1 METTMKE
8 APRREIGVVT
18 AEIRTLTG
26 QAQHMIL
33 NYAMEIGRRLVEA
46 KSLLPHGEW
55 GNWLK
60 NEVEFSQSTANNFM
74 KIFTEYSDKQLSFE
88 TKSNSQALGNLSYTK
103 ALAMLAI
110 PAEEREAFAEEV
122 KADEIS
128 SRELAE
134 AIKAREEAEA
144 RAEAAEKSRDEALK
158 DALEAAEERDDA
170 YNRLT
175 SALEDGRREAEK
187 DLVGSFAEL
196 ETKLSETSK
205 ELDKRRKEAE
215 EAAEQEE
222 KAKAELKKVK
232 EKLKKAKEN
241 PVISDEKKAEI
252 SAEAVK
258 EAEEAMKKKIEAAEK
273 AAEEAKAAA
282 DKARKEAEEALQKR
296 SEAEKA
302 LAVADPDTVLF
313 RELFSRVQ
321 KDIIEAK
328 EILARIEGK
337 DAEKAGK
344 LREALG
350 KVLKG
355 LAEK

>member
-1 METTMKE
+1 MQTET
-8 APRREIGVVT
+8 RREISVVT

-33 NYAMEIGRRLVEA
+33 HYAMEIGRRLVEA

-60 NEVEFSQSTANNFM
+60 NEVNYSKSTANNFM
-74 KIFTEYSDKQLSFE
+74 RIYEEYSENQIGFE
-88 TKSNSQALGNLSYTK
+88 TISNFQALGNLSYTK
-103 ALAMLAI
+103 ALALLAI
-110 PAEEREAFAEEV
+110 PAEERESFALEV
-122 KADEIS
+122 NAEEIS

-134 AIKAREEAEA
+134 AIRAREEAEA
-144 RAEAAEKSRDEALK
+144 RADAAEKSRDEAREGALK
-158 DALEAAEERDDA
+158 AAEERDDA

-187 DLVGSFAEL
+187 DLAESFAEL

-215 EAAEQEE
+215 EAAAQEE
-222 KAKAELKKVK
+222 KAKAELEKMK
-232 EKLKKAKEN
+232 EKLKKVKDN
-241 PVISDEKKAEI
+241 PVISDAKKAEI

-258 EAEEAMKKKIEAAEK
+258 QAEEAMQKKLEAAEK

-282 DKARKEAEEALQKR
+282 EKAKAEAAEALQKR

-302 LAVADPDTVLF
+302 LAIADPDTVLF

-328 EILARIEGK
+328 EILARIEEK
-337 DAEKAGK
+337 DTEKAGK

-355 LAEK
+355 LAEG

>member
-1 METTMKE
+1 METKMQS

-74 KIFTEYSDKQLSFE
+74 KIFTEYSDNQLGFE

-103 ALAMLAI
+103 ALALLAI

-128 SRELAE
+128 TRELAE
-134 AIKAREEAEA
+134 AIKAKEAAEAAAQESEDKLEEAEERLRDAEDRA
-144 RAEAAEKSRDEALK
+144 REAEENAEDMADRAAEK
-158 DALEAAEERDDA
+158 AAEKERA
-170 YNRLT
+170 ATQSEIARLKT
-175 SALEDGRREAEK
+175 KATTAEAE
-187 DLVGSFAEL
+187 AIA
-196 ETKLSETSK
+196 
-205 ELDKRRKEAE
+205 R
-215 EAAEQEE
+215 
-222 KAKAELKKVK
+222 KAEADNLRKQWQDAVQ
-232 EKLKKAKEN
+232 KLKN
-241 PVISDEKKAEI
+241 PPISDAKKAEI

-258 EAEEAMKKKIEAAEK
+258 KAEDDFKKKLEAAEK
-273 AAEEAKAAA
+273 AAEDAKKAAA
-282 DKARKEAEEALQKR
+282 KAEQEAADALQKR

-328 EILARIEGK
+328 EILSRIEGK
-337 DAEKAGK
+337 DAGKAGK

-355 LAEK
+355 AID

>member
-55 GNWLK
+55 GKWLK

-74 KIFTEYSDKQLSFE
+74 KIFSEYSDNQLGFE

-103 ALAMLAI
+103 ALALLAI

-122 KADEIS
+122 KADEMS

-134 AIKAREEAEA
+134 AIRAREEAEA
-144 RAEAAEKSRDEALK
+144 RAARADIERDKASAETEKAVKERDEAVK
-158 DALEAAEERDDA
+158 
-170 YNRLT
+170 RLNDT
-175 SALEDGRREAEK
+175 ADEMRR
-187 DLVGSFAEL
+187 
-196 ETKLSETSK
+196 
-205 ELDKRRKEAE
+205 EAE
-215 EAAEQEE
+215 EAAAEEIDAMNEKIEQVNKALKQKQKERDAALAEAEEARAALE
-222 KAKAELKKVK
+222 KAKAA
-232 EKLKKAKEN
+232 LKKAKEN
-241 PVISDEKKAEI
+241 PTISGEKKAEI

-258 EAEEAMKKKIEAAEK
+258 KAEEAMKKKLEAAEK

-282 DKARKEAEEALQKR
+282 DKAKKEAEEALQKR

-313 RELFSRVQ
+313 RELFTRVQ

-328 EILARIEGK
+328 QILARIEGK